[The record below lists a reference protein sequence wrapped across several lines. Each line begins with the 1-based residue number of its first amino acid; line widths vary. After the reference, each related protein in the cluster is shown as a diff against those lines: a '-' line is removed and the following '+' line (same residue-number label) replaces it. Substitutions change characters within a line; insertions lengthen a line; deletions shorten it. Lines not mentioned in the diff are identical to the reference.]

1 MKIKIIKDIQKQVYH
16 RYLIHLS
23 SDADQT
29 PGSWIWIRDGK
40 ESGSGMEKNPD
51 PGWKKIRI
59 RKESGSGR
67 D

>member
-29 PGSWIWIRDGK
+29 PGS
-40 ESGSGMEKNPD
+40 GSGMEQNPD
-51 PGWKKIRI
+51 PGWKTIRI
-59 RKESGSGR
+59 RNTASSNSLKSQI
-67 D
+67 